1 MSIPSLMT
9 PTAPHNSR
17 YAHHATHPAY
27 NESHLGGGYSSQ
39 TITHGSSRMPP
50 SYNFHKNST
59 PHTTRPPA
67 QLSRQLPVP
76 LNMPQSHSKSTLKE
90 SKKRD
95 RGHPNWD
102 EFYKNGP
109 PKEIIVIDDDDDEE
123 EEGTLP
129 SKKSHPSSS
138 VALQGGTDSG
148 LSHANKKRRTGQT
161 SAYDAA
167 RDNYATSQSH
177 GRNYSHRNSASNTNS
192 ADRGASLGYN
202 TTAPTSLSSTG
213 SAGAAYVDDAVVGQ
227 KRKRTTRK
235 SLADERKLKDIDILG
250 DPNSQYVPPPHPP
263 IKAKDVHVPQIRDV
277 RICIDLI
284 RGDPY

>member
-17 YAHHATHPAY
+17 YAHHAAHPPY
-27 NESHLGGGYSSQ
+27 HESHLGAYPGQS
-39 TITHGSSRMPP
+39 ITHGSSRLPP
-50 SYNFHKNST
+50 SYAYPKTST
-59 PHTTRPPA
+59 PHMTRPPT
-67 QLSRQLPVP
+67 QVSRQLPP
-76 LNMPQSHSKSTLKE
+76 PPNMPQSQSSSTRQD
-90 SKKRD
+90 SRKRE
-95 RGHPNWD
+95 RHHPDWD

-123 EEGTLP
+123 EEEPLP
-129 SKKSHPSSS
+129 PKKTEQPSTM
-138 VALQGGTDSG
+138 AQRGTDSS
-148 LSHANKKRRTGQT
+148 LTHTNKKRRTGQT

-167 RDNYATSQSH
+167 RDNYAASYSH
-177 GRNYSHRNSASNTNS
+177 GRNYSPGNSASNTNS
-192 ADRGASLGYN
+192 LDRGASLGYN

-213 SAGAAYVDDAVVGQ
+213 SAGAAYIEDPVVGQ

-235 SLADERKLKDIDILG
+235 SLADEKKLKDIDILG

-277 RICIDLI
+277 CIFNEFKFEGI
-284 RGDPY
+284 Y